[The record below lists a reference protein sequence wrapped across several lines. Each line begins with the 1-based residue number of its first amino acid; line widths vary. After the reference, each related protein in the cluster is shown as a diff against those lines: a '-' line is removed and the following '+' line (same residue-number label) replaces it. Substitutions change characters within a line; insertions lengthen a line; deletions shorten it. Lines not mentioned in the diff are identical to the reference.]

1 MQSMKYIWL
10 ADANDLPDINQYAP
24 FKALLSVDEAVS
36 TERQQQISIWLVI
49 MGAMH
54 VTIRGEDCL
63 SWKESIRQANL
74 DMVSLDEMQPEQ
86 FVMITIHPSEG
97 LRSVFRQIK
106 KHARHT
112 HVDLDFT
119 IIVHL
124 AKQSGD
130 IEYHSI
136 FSRL

>member
-10 ADANDLPDINQYAP
+10 TDATDLPDINHYAP
-24 FKALLSVDEAVS
+24 FRVLLSVDEAVS
-36 TERQQQISIWLVI
+36 TERQQQISTWLVD
-49 MGAMH
+49 MGALH
-54 VTIRGEDCL
+54 VTIRSEDCL

-74 DMVSLDEMQPEQ
+74 DRVKLDEMQPEQ
-86 FVMITIHPSEG
+86 FVMIITHPFEG
-97 LRSVFRQIK
+97 LRSVFRQLK

-112 HVDLDFT
+112 HLELDFT

-124 AKQSGD
+124 ASQSSD
-130 IEYHSI
+130 VEYHSI